1 MISLPQSGF
10 LAEASPRLRQMLS
23 AQANEVRLERGAVL
37 FKQGDAGDAL
47 YVVIDGAM
55 EVSILSLDGRKLS
68 LDLLAPGAIFGEI
81 ALFDPGT
88 RTATVTATEPAR
100 LLRVLRADVMREL
113 QDHPEL
119 AVDMIRLAGQ
129 RMRWMGRQLNEQV
142 FLPVPTRVARKLLHL
157 APRQGAQA
165 GAVRLSQAEL
175 AEYVGAT
182 REAISK
188 TLAVWKRQGI
198 VDVTRGHVLI
208 RDFPT
213 LEALADPDQI

>member
-23 AQANEVRLERGAVL
+23 AQASEVRLERGAVL

-119 AVDMIRLAGQ
+119 GSHR
-129 RMRWMGRQLNEQV
+129 
-142 FLPVPTRVARKLLHL
+142 
-157 APRQGAQA
+157 
-165 GAVRLSQAEL
+165 
-175 AEYVGAT
+175 
-182 REAISK
+182 
-188 TLAVWKRQGI
+188 
-198 VDVTRGHVLI
+198 
-208 RDFPT
+208 
-213 LEALADPDQI
+213 